1 MDEWLQVYRSTEPGA
16 AAPASTPLA
25 WEASEMGSV
34 SVTWA
39 FIRGARITRSVVPLF
54 YFSSSQTFRQAQ
66 FDFFVEF
73 QHYDDAKFNLSFYE
87 TLKEKIKQN
96 KKLDVM
102 EMSIICSLAGK

>member
-16 AAPASTPLA
+16 VAPASTPLA

-39 FIRGARITRSVVPLF
+39 FTQSVLPLF
-54 YFSSSQTFRQAQ
+54 YSSSSQTFHQAQ

-87 TLKEKIKQN
+87 PLKEKIKQN
-96 KKLDVM
+96 KKLDLM
-102 EMSIICSLAGK
+102 ETSIICSLAGR